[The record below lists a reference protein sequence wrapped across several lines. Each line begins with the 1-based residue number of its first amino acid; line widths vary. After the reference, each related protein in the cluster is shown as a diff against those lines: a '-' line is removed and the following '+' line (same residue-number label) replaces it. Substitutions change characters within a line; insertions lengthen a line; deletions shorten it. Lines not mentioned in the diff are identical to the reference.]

1 MKKGDA
7 VGHRLFRDPQRRAVG
22 PARGSVAAAVA
33 AAVATATA
41 VTAAAAFTTTASAT
55 TVAATAAAAFTAT
68 AVTAAAA
75 FTTAAA
81 EAATTAAAA
90 ASTTAAV
97 GAAEASRTLFT
108 WASFVHDHSATGN
121 RLTIQTVDGG
131 LCFCIRAHF
140 DETKA
145 LGATG
150 VAVHHDLGGAHS
162 PELRE
167 SILQILIAHGVG
179 EIAHVKFVAHGEP
192 LSKYQ
197 SNHVELQ
204 RIRTHSIDG
213 AASRHR
219 PNHYG

>member
-41 VTAAAAFTTTASAT
+41 VTAAAAFTTTATAT

-81 EAATTAAAA
+81 EAATTAA

-150 VAVHHDLGGAHS
+150 VAVHHDLGGAHG

>member
-22 PARGSVAAAVA
+22 PAQESVAAAVA

-41 VTAAAAFTTTASAT
+41 VTAAAAFTTTAAT
-55 TVAATAAAAFTAT
+55 TVAATAAAFTAT

-75 FTTAAA
+75 STA
-81 EAATTAAAA
+81 T
-90 ASTTAAV
+90 AV

-150 VAVHHDLGGAHS
+150 VAVHHDLGGAHG

>member
-33 AAVATATA
+33 AAVATA
-41 VTAAAAFTTTASAT
+41 VTAAAAFTTTA
-55 TVAATAAAAFTAT
+55 AATIVAAAAAFTAT

-81 EAATTAAAA
+81 EAATTAAA

-150 VAVHHDLGGAHS
+150 VAVHHDLGGAHG